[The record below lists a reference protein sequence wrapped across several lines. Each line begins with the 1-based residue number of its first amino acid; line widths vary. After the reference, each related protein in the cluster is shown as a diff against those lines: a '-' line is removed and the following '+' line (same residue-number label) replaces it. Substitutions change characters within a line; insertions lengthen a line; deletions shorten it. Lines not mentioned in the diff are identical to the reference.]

1 MSAIL
6 TKSIVKRFGEI
17 IAVDGVDLE
26 VQEGECFGLLGP
38 NGAGKT
44 TLVKMITAVLPI
56 TEGKAWLA
64 GIDVT
69 QNPRQAKANIG
80 VVPQEINLDP
90 DLTVIQNLVVFAR
103 YFDIGRAEAKERASA
118 NLDFFELR
126 AKEKAKISELS
137 GGMKRRLL
145 IARAIINEPQILVLD
160 EPTVGLDP
168 QTKRMVW
175 QKLISLKE
183 QGVTQLLCTQNMEE
197 AAVLCDRLAIMN
209 EGRIA
214 ALGTPGKMISEYGG
228 SWIVEAKF
236 DPKEIP
242 SLEAELSS
250 LGVYWQKLGDTIYI
264 FEPNGVNIESILAE
278 RLLVVSR
285 RVPSLEDVF
294 LRLTGRSL
302 QE

>member
-6 TKSIVKRFGEI
+6 TKNIVKKFGEI
-17 IAVDGVDLE
+17 VAVDGVNLE
-26 VQEGECFGLLGP
+26 VHNGECFGLLGP

-69 QNPRQAKANIG
+69 QNPRQAKAIIG
-80 VVPQEINLDP
+80 VVPQEANLDP
-90 DLTVIQNLVVFAR
+90 DLTVIQNLLVFAR
-103 YFDIGRAEAKERASA
+103 YFDISRSAAKERALT
-118 NLDFFELR
+118 NLDLFELR
-126 AKEKAKISELS
+126 AKANAKISELS

-145 IARAIINEPQILVLD
+145 IARATINEPRIIVLD

-175 QKLISLKE
+175 QKLISLKG

-197 AAVLCDRLAIMN
+197 AAVLCNRLAIMN
-209 EGRIA
+209 EGKIV
-214 ALGTPGKMISEYGG
+214 ALGTPEDMISQYGG
-228 SWIVEAKF
+228 SQIVEAKF
-236 DPKEIP
+236 DPKEMPII
-242 SLEAELSS
+242 EAELSR
-250 LGVYWQKLGDTIYI
+250 LGVYWQQLGDTVYI
-264 FEPNGVNIESILAE
+264 FEANGANVEGILAE
-278 RLLVVSR
+278 HLSVVSR